1 MEMVTVEDAIK
12 TFVEKNHDLNG
23 RITFLPSLQMID
35 NIGKEISEILA

>member
-1 MEMVTVEDAIK
+1 MEMVTVEDANE

-23 RITFLPSLQMID
+23 RMTFLPSLQMID